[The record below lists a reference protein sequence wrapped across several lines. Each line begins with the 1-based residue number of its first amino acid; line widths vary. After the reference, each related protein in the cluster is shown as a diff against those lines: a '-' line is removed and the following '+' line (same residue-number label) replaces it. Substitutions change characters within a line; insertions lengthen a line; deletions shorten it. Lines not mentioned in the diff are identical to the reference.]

1 MFTVGSKV
9 IHPLHGLGTV
19 EKIEEKTILG
29 QLSKFACISF
39 QNDRLKIMVNLEQRN
54 SMIRPLVE
62 ASEIDQVMDHLRNCE
77 GNLPTKSSERY
88 NINLKKIKSCDIYQ
102 LAEVVRDLTGLSRQ
116 KKLSPKEQQM
126 LKQSR
131 KMLSVEFSYVTSR
144 DEEEMEALVDAT
156 CRNEETE
163 VLIATA

>member
-19 EKIEEKTILG
+19 EKLEEKTILG
-29 QLSKFACISF
+29 QLSRFACISF
-39 QNDRLKIMVNLEQRN
+39 QNDRLKIMVNLEQKN
-54 SMIRPLVE
+54 SMIRPLI
-62 ASEIDQVMDHLRNCE
+62 SEEEIARVMDHLRNCE

-102 LAEVVRDLTGLSRQ
+102 LAEVVRDLTGLSRE

-131 KMLSVEFSYVTSR
+131 KMLSVEFGYVTSR
-144 DEEEMEALVDAT
+144 DEEEMESVIDAT
-156 CRNEETE
+156 CRNEEE
-163 VLIATA
+163 VLAATA

>member
-1 MFTVGSKV
+1 MYTVGSKV
-9 IHPLHGLGTV
+9 IHPLHGMGTV
-19 EKIEEKTILG
+19 EKVEEKTILG
-29 QLSKFACISF
+29 QMSKFACISF

-62 ASEIDQVMDHLRNCE
+62 ASEIDRVMDHMRNCE

-131 KMLSVEFSYVTSR
+131 KMLSIEFSYVTNR

>member
-19 EKIEEKTILG
+19 EKVEEKTILG

-54 SMIRPLVE
+54 SMIRSLVE
-62 ASEIDQVMDHLRNCE
+62 ASEIDKVMDHLRNCE

-144 DEEEMEALVDAT
+144 DEEEMEAIVDAT